1 MTYRPSPLE
10 EPETAFVLEA
20 DDSGFL
26 TFFGSRFLMLLFAG
40 AGASSPESSKAA
52 KKFWDCQDKKE
63 S

>member
-52 KKFWDCQDKKE
+52 KKF
-63 S
+63 